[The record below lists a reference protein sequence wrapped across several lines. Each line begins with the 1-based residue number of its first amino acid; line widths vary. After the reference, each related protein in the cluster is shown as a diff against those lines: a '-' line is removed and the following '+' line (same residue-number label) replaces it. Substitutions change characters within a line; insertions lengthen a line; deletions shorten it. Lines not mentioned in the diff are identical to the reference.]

1 MPAKKPKLG
10 VMKNAWA
17 NYLFIRIG
25 LFIGIL
31 VIFLLL
37 NIDQFVA
44 AILAAVLSLA
54 ISLLFFNRQRNA
66 LAEAVSN
73 RIEKRKKFGETDVDS
88 DVENALLDD
97 ADGSGEGK

>member
-1 MPAKKPKLG
+1 
-10 VMKNAWA
+10 MKNAWA

-25 LFIGIL
+25 LFVGIL

-37 NIDQFVA
+37 NVDQFVS

-66 LAEAVSN
+66 VSEAVY
-73 RIEKRKKFGETDVDS
+73 RAIEKRKNQGEADADS
-88 DVENALLDD
+88 DHENALLDQAATSAKD
-97 ADGSGEGK
+97 ADDK